1 MSAKACNKC
10 GGLIVFG
17 HEKITGKI
25 IPLSVGNNVY
35 RVIKENIVE
44 LDPKA
49 LVRHV
54 CLHKDDVPPSPSP
67 VKDFNEPKEPEELTF
82 PSDVEKSQE

>member
-1 MSAKACNKC
+1 M
-10 GGLIVFG
+10 FG
-17 HEKITGKI
+17 HEKITGRI

-35 RVIKENIVE
+35 RVLKENIVE

-54 CLHKDDVPPSPSP
+54 CISTPPPEPSPAR
-67 VKDFNEPKEPEELTF
+67 DFNEPEEPELNL
-82 PSDVEKSQE
+82 PAQEAKTEE

>member
-17 HEKITGKI
+17 HEKITGRI

-54 CLHKDDVPPSPSP
+54 CLSKAEVAAETPP
-67 VKDFNEPKEPEELTF
+67 VDFTEPKTAEE
-82 PSDVEKSQE
+82 